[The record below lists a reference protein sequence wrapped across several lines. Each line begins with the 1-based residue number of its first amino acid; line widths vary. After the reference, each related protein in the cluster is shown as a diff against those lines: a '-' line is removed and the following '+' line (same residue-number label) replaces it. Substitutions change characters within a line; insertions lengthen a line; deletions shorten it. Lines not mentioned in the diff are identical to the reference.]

1 MAIEDHVSS
10 LSVTP
15 RSLTEVTGTRS
26 RPRKGTVMLLGNLVI
41 RCLTP
46 NRTNLVFSG
55 LIKRWSRIRD
65 LKNGGYNVDE
75 NNF

>member
-1 MAIEDHVSS
+1 
-10 LSVTP
+10 
-15 RSLTEVTGTRS
+15 
-26 RPRKGTVMLLGNLVI
+26 MLLGNLEI

-65 LKNGGYNVDE
+65 LKNDGYNVDE
-75 NNF
+75 NNFVAEAVKITVNLDL